1 MYVSEP
7 LTFLVLAKGTDL
19 KFIIHNY
26 IYLYILIVHCGT
38 VLESTIGL
46 FSRILARKC
55 QKCNHIVIK

>member
-26 IYLYILIVHCGT
+26 IYDIKGIV
-38 VLESTIGL
+38 VQ
-46 FSRILARKC
+46 F
-55 QKCNHIVIK
+55 